1 MKNIALAAAAAFSL
15 TACAAP
21 KLTGLDLV
29 GQVPS
34 QAALAECE
42 PKLAQGSARFC
53 ERRSES
59 GRVAI
64 VERLGKGPVYFGQSI
79 VVVGTEKDREL
90 AKGLLQGVLPEEL
103 ESAGQVEQFE
113 KTSKSDGGVF
123 TPEMAERSFLAPAIY
138 LPTEKIPGVTAEQA
152 RADLGDR
159 FAVVYKFLSVDVKDG
174 VKRSDR
180 KNLVS
185 GPAL

>member
-1 MKNIALAAAAAFSL
+1 MKNLGLAAAAALTL

-21 KLTGLDLV
+21 QLTGLDLV

-42 PKLAQGSARFC
+42 PKLAQGSVKIC
-53 ERRSES
+53 EKRSES
-59 GRVAI
+59 GRVVV
-64 VERLGKGPVYFGQSI
+64 VERLGKGPGYFGQSV
-79 VVVGTEKDREL
+79 VVVGSEKDREL
-90 AKGLLQGVLPEEL
+90 ARGLLLGILPEEA
-103 ESAGQVEQFE
+103 ESARHVEQYE
-113 KTSKSDGGVF
+113 KSGKSDGGVF
-123 TPEMAERSFLAPAIY
+123 TPEMAERSFLAPAVY
-138 LPTEKIPGVTAEQA
+138 LATEKIPGVTAEQA

-180 KNLVS
+180 RNLVS